1 MLRSV
6 PLDESCQEHVVLDQ
20 THVVIHR
27 DFIRRL
33 ELAVGDLQDEWY
45 GGGAAL
51 TQRHNQSTYF
61 RREVVVEAPESPRLE
76 GEGPSL
82 AGWNRPLRVE
92 FRENR
97 VSGVYIGG
105 GP

>member
-6 PLDESCQEHVVLDQ
+6 FLDESCQEHVVLYQ
-20 THVVIHR
+20 THVVVYR
-27 DFIRRL
+27 DIFWRL

-45 GGGAAL
+45 GGGATL
-51 TQRHNQSTYF
+51 TQRNDQPAYL

-82 AGWNRPLRVE
+82 AGRNRTLRVE
-92 FRENR
+92 VRENR
-97 VSGVYIGG
+97 VSGVNVRG